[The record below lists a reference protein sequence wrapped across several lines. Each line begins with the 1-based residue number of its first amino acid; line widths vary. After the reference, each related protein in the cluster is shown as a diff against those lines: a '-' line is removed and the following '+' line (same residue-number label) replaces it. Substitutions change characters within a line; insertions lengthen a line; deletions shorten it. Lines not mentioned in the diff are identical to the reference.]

1 MNPKDRVAIVIAA
14 GLVAWGLC
22 TIGGIWWNGKSLS
35 EGGGEILL
43 AVAGGLTASLTAY
56 FATKNNGDKP

>member
-1 MNPKDRVAIVIAA
+1 MNARDRVALVIAT
-14 GLVAWGLC
+14 GLVTWGIC
-22 TIGGIWWNGKSLS
+22 TIAGIWWRGKSLS

-56 FATKNNGDKP
+56 FATKNGN

>member
-1 MNPKDRVAIVIAA
+1 MNARDRVALVIAI
-14 GLVAWGLC
+14 GLVTWGVL
-22 TIGGIWWNGKSLS
+22 TILGIGWHGRTIS

-56 FATKNNGDKP
+56 FATKNDK